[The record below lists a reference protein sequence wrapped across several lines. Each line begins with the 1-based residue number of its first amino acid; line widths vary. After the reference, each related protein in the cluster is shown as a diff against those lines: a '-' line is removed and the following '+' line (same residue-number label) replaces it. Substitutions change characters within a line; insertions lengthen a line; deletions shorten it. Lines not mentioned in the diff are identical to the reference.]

1 MKLYEKVGLEAVYKY
16 TLQTYGRS
24 IMRVKNISLYKKEL
38 GVIYGSALKPNKK
51 IHKVK
56 QMDFIYNL
64 EMFMLQVE

>member
-51 IHKVK
+51 NTQGKTNGFHIQSRNVHASS
-56 QMDFIYNL
+56 
-64 EMFMLQVE
+64 